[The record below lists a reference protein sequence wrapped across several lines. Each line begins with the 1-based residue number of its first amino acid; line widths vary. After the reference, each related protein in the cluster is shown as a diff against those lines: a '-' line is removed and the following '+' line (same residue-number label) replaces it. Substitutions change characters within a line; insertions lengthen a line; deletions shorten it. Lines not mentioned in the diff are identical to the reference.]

1 MCYALPFYHAG
12 YNHHT
17 NTASCYT
24 FYALTL
30 HTHPHL
36 FSNPNPSDIED
47 DPDVGG
53 RGRES
58 PYHLPKRYIKDDR
71 SYRPSNPL
79 SASYN
84 GTGFLDSE
92 NNRSSLRNRTD
103 KMRRSYQDLH
113 GVVSKSAAMSP
124 KPIKN
129 KSGAYIRRHKTQVHL
144 RDKQLYKTVLQEA
157 RILQERIDICVR

>member
-1 MCYALPFYHAG
+1 MLSFLY
-12 YNHHT
+12 
-17 NTASCYT
+17 S
-24 FYALTL
+24 TL
-30 HTHPHL
+30 HPHPHL

-129 KSGAYIRRHKTQVHL
+129 KSGAYIRRHKAQEHL